1 MSEALLASSL
11 TRIQGDLPDFAP
23 GEAWPVKLRE
33 GMRVSGGLLKKYV
46 PGFSFDADSAEQT
59 VREIDAW
66 AQRNQAEL
74 KALMDTSQNDLPTAL
89 QAAFGKSGVQNFLL
103 AGFVTAASGIGPWN
117 SGKLAE
123 FAQAGTMVG
132 DTRVTVEWAE
142 NDARWR
148 LQVFGLIVKLE
159 NDGKLA
165 EIFSLEA
172 SSGLG
177 IPVAV
182 WVVIAIAVVALAAV
196 ICGYLYLNKKLEL
209 NNKVM
214 ADICAKAMA
223 EGDRVTID
231 KCLEASKELQQGPGS
246 GFLSGLGTLVLCAA
260 GGYLVVKY
268 VFPWAAEKLSDH
280 KVRA

>member
-11 TRIQGDLPDFAP
+11 SRIQGDLPDFAP
-23 GEAWPVKLRE
+23 GEAYPVKLRE
-33 GMRVSGGLLKKYV
+33 GMRVSGDLLKKYI
-46 PGFSFDADSAEQT
+46 PGFSFNVDSAEQT

-74 KALMDTSQNDLPTAL
+74 KALMDTNQNDLPAAL
-89 QAAFGKSGVQNFLL
+89 QVAFGKAGVQNFLI
-103 AGFVTAASGIGPWN
+103 AGFVTAASGLGPWQ

-123 FAQAGTMVG
+123 YANSGTMVG
-132 DTRVTVEWAE
+132 DTRVTTEWAE

-165 EIFSLEA
+165 EIFSLDA

-196 ICGYLYLNKKLEL
+196 ICGYLFLNKKLEL

-214 ADICAKAMA
+214 ADICAKALA
-223 EGDRVTID
+223 EGDRPTID
-231 KCLEASKELQQGPGS
+231 KCLEASKELQQGPGE

-260 GGYLVVKY
+260 GGYLVIRY
-268 VFPWAAEKLSDH
+268 LFPWASDKLSE
-280 KVRA
+280 KK